1 MLNFERLIIIINLY
15 LHSLNSKKITTEIK
29 KNTIR
34 LVWKGYNS
42 FQIKTVKADFSHHI
56 SRKCVV
62 GRVCMIV
69 DKTLQKKKNLG
80 KCNAS
85 VYNHHGKQ

>member
-1 MLNFERLIIIINLY
+1 M
-15 LHSLNSKKITTEIK
+15 K

-56 SRKCVV
+56 SGKCVV

-69 DKTLQKKKNLG
+69 DKILQKKNSG

-85 VYNHHGKQ
+85 VYNNHGKQ